1 MSGIIAWAGDYAV
14 YLPLLGILVLVLG
27 FALRFNPM
35 LVVPVA
41 AITTGLL
48 AGLDLGEVIAKLGKA
63 FNDSRAIIIP
73 WVVLPVIGLLERY
86 GLQQRARAVIGAFQ
100 AATVGRL
107 LILYLFYRQAISAIG
122 LHSTAGHPQTVRP
135 LVAPM
140 AVAAAERQ
148 AALDERTRQRIKA
161 HAAGTDNVGL
171 FFGEDIFIAIG
182 SIVLIQQTL
191 EAYQIMLRPLDLALW
206 AIPTAI
212 FAFLIHS
219 ARLLLLDRELNKS
232 SPGRGG
238 GPAKLVEGAP
248 SLAPRPLHPSPS
260 ASGPPPRSGEDRA

>member
-1 MSGIIAWAGDYAV
+1 MSH
-14 YLPLLGILVLVLG
+14 YLPLLGIVVLVLG

-48 AGLDLGEVIAKLGKA
+48 AGLDLNDVIAKLGKA

-73 WVVLPVIGLLERY
+73 WVVLPVIGILERY
-86 GLQQRARAVIGAFQ
+86 GLQQRSGAVIANFR

-107 LILYLFYRQAISAIG
+107 LILYLFYRQMISAIG
-122 LHSTAGHPQTVRP
+122 LHATAGHPQTVRP

-148 AALDERTRQRIKA
+148 APLDEPLRQRIRA
-161 HAAGTDNVGL
+161 HAAGTDNVGV

-191 EAYQIMLRPLDLALW
+191 EAYQIILRPLDLAFW

-219 ARLLLLDRELNKS
+219 ARLLMLDRALAKRRRAG
-232 SPGRGG
+232 PG
-238 GPAKLVEGAP
+238 E
-248 SLAPRPLHPSPS
+248 
-260 ASGPPPRSGEDRA
+260 